1 MSEVKT
7 IDMSM
12 QPETFARIDGQR
24 IEIPDEAGGGSWEI
38 YAETRQVTLH
48 CRRVPVVRAGDP
60 IEAQGVII
68 GPALADAVAGD
79 AVMVSLLP
87 LAERPLAPAPS
98 PVALAWAAKVF

>member
-7 IDMSM
+7 RDMWM
-12 QPETFARIDGQR
+12 QPETFARIDGHR
-24 IEIPDEAGGGSWEI
+24 IEIPDEAGSWEI

-60 IEAQGVII
+60 IEDQGVII
-68 GPALADAVAGD
+68 GHALADAGADDPV
-79 AVMVSLLP
+79 VLSPLP
-87 LAERPLAPAPS
+87 LAERPLAPVPS